1 MLNGLAVVFISA
13 LILGKLAK
21 VFHLPPLTGM
31 IAAGIILGPH
41 ALNLID
47 QSLMGIS
54 ADIRQLALIIILTR
68 AGLNLELDDLKKIG
82 RPAVMMCFVPACCEI
97 LGTILLAPRIFNV
110 SYVEAAVMG
119 SVLAAVS
126 PAVVVPRMIKIM
138 DEGYGQKRKIPQ
150 LILAGAAADDVFV
163 IVMFTSF
170 SALCAGENIS
180 VSSFTQIP
188 VSIISGIAVGALAG
202 FLAEKWFATVNMK
215 PAIKVIIL
223 LSISF
228 VFVFVQNVEKIV
240 PFSGLLAIMAM
251 GMSLMHFNGKEAKE
265 LAGKYNELWSGAE
278 ILLFALV
285 GAEVEISYAVNAG
298 LAAVMLVFLALIF
311 RMCGVFLC
319 TVKTALKKKERLFC
333 MVAYTPKATVQAA
346 IGAVPLAMGLACG
359 KTVLT
364 VAVLAILI
372 TAPLGA
378 AVIDITYKKLLEK
391 D

>member
-31 IAAGIILGPH
+31 IAAGIIFGPH
-41 ALNLID
+41 ALNLIAP
-47 QSLMGIS
+47 SLMGIS

-68 AGLNLELDDLKKIG
+68 AGLNLDLDDLKKIG
-82 RPAVMMCFVPACCEI
+82 RPAVMMCFVP
-97 LGTILLAPRIFNV
+97 
-110 SYVEAAVMG
+110 AVMG

-202 FLAEKWFATVNMK
+202 FLAEKWFVTVNMK

-319 TVKTALKKKERLFC
+319 TVKTVLKKKERLFC

>member
-13 LILGKLAK
+13 LIMGSMAK
-21 VFHLPPLTGM
+21 ALYLPPLTGM
-31 IAAGIILGPH
+31 IAAGIIFGPH
-41 ALNLID
+41 ALNFID
-47 QSLMGIS
+47 PSLMHIS

-82 RPAVMMCFVPACCEI
+82 RPAVMMCFVPAVCEI
-97 LGTILLAPRIFNV
+97 LGIVLLAPHIFGV

-126 PAVVVPRMIKIM
+126 PAVVVPRMLKIM
-138 DEGYGQKRKIPQ
+138 KEGYGQKRKIPQ

-170 SALCAGENIS
+170 AALCAGGS
-180 VSSFTQIP
+180 VSASSFMQIP
-188 VSIISGIAVGALAG
+188 VSVVSGIAIGAFSG
-202 FLAEKWFATVNMK
+202 FLVRKWFDAVNMK
-215 PAIKVIIL
+215 SAIKVIIL

-228 VFVFVQNVEKIV
+228 VFVFVQNAEKVV

-251 GMSLMHFNGKEAKE
+251 GMSIMHFNGKEAKE
-265 LAGKYNELWSGAE
+265 LAEKYNGLWSGAE
-278 ILLFALV
+278 MLLFVLV

-298 LAAVMLVFLALIF
+298 LVAVMLVFMALVF
-311 RMCGVFLC
+311 RMFGVFLC
-319 TVKTALKKKERLFC
+319 TVKTALNRNERIFC
-333 MVAYTPKATVQAA
+333 MLAYTPKATVQAA
-346 IGAVPLAMGLACG
+346 IGAVPLTMGLACG

-364 VAVLAILI
+364 VSVLAILI

-378 AVIDITYKKLLEK
+378 AVIDTAYKKLLEK